1 MCRRRPAEHWN
12 SALTDAGRL
21 RVTGRGKELGAGEL
35 LQSSAESRDNF
46 NTTMTIANCRLMCTP
61 GCGLQGASEQ
71 PKCRARTWPSQRRQK
86 FDDRGFG
93 RGSTDG
99 RSSSAEVGAKR
110 KKRKKGS

>member
-12 SALTDAGRL
+12 GALADAGRL
-21 RVTGRGKELGAGEL
+21 KGCGKGVRSWELGNCY
-35 LQSSAESRDNF
+35 NF
-46 NTTMTIANCRLMCTP
+46 NTTTTIANCRLMCTP
-61 GCGLQGASEQ
+61 GCGLQGASEK
-71 PKCRARTWPSQRRQK
+71 PECRARTWPNQREQK

-110 KKRKKGS
+110 KERKKGSLE

>member
-1 MCRRRPAEHWN
+1 MILVQEETCR
-12 SALTDAGRL
+12 ALVRC
-21 RVTGRGKELGAGEL
+21 TGGCWTAKGCGKGKELGAGEL
-35 LQSSAESRDNF
+35 LQRESQQLQHHDDN
-46 NTTMTIANCRLMCTP
+46 RE
-61 GCGLQGASEQ
+61 LQIDVHARMRVAGASKQ
-71 PKCRARTWPSQRRQK
+71 PECRARTWPNQCGQK

>member
-1 MCRRRPAEHWN
+1 MAKGC
-12 SALTDAGRL
+12 
-21 RVTGRGKELGAGEL
+21 GKGARSWELG
-35 LQSSAESRDNF
+35 SCYKESRDNF
-46 NTTMTIANCRLMCTP
+46 NTTTTIANCRLMCTP
-61 GCGLQGASEQ
+61 GCRLQGASEQ
-71 PKCRARTWPSQRRQK
+71 PECRARTWPNQRGQK